1 MKKLKQLRWL
11 ALAVWL
17 MTGFGLQT
25 MAQEVDDLQEYLD
38 QLVAEQAAV
47 QSAGQSRQSVQRG
60 ETVTIPVGLTEVDLS
75 KFSSSQNR
83 TTALEVKSDVK
94 LINGTISAASDF
106 SDEILVKV
114 SGGVTVMLAA
124 SAAIE
129 ANFKR
134 EFNQANFA
142 AVAIFGGST
151 FYQYGDITSATIKKP
166 SNIASRTT
174 RGVIPDP
181 FDGHLPD
188 LTKEIKAYAIYL
200 DSAVDTYIYKSGKV
214 DGTICNPNGGTVTN
228 SSQQQGTYDWSVG
241 LGGDFATINA
251 AMADSRVKEGDV
263 LQVLKG
269 SYITET
275 QHVTKAVTIQGNGYK
290 SVENGIFNGALYI
303 DADGVTVKSLYVSD
317 YINLRNENAV
327 IERCRT
333 ASIRGVADYDTDN
346 ATIRG
351 CFVTGMVCGDSQSPA
366 YYWNIH
372 NNIILG
378 PVAYLSK
385 ATLNHNAIVF
395 SSDGLVFLVNPL
407 VYEVSDSKFAN
418 NIVFAPNKQ
427 ASFSSDVLGSATQFE
442 YNIHTNS
449 SNPSGYSTNIYG
461 YETIG
466 KLFTCSGKAGTEEY
480 YQTAAGSPAKGYAN
494 DGGDCGPWSGAFPY
508 KLNGGDDSQG
518 GGGDDPIPGDDWQVE
533 PNDLLALRNIHQALG
548 GSNWTTKKW
557 SFANNGHKAEDFPG
571 VTFTE
576 DGRVTAIDLQNNNL
590 AGECFAIQSPQLSEL
605 TTLNLSRNKISGDL
619 GKLVGQLGKL
629 TNLDVSHNRL
639 TKTDGVTAFAE
650 AFASHINVRYQ
661 NRAYQT
667 SSPATAA
674 FTDNIATMNAQTVT
688 IGRQMNLAVPS
699 LYTYDYKYQQHR
711 QNPPFK
717 VYLAG
722 SPTAS
727 MAQLVYNGNNYTNG
741 YTYKYSGSGLY
752 MLAQDQRV
760 VLVDEWG
767 SYATYSAFPV
777 ILHYEEGDADMTG
790 ATNVLDVQYTLNF
803 ILAPSVT
810 TVFNW
815 SAANTYTDN
824 TINVQ
829 DIVQT
834 VNIILGL
841 PRHPDYASRAGS
853 DEAVCDGYVY
863 ARQGRIVLT
872 AGKDVSAIDIDLE
885 GVSTDEVALALNRR
899 DFQMIG
905 RNTEWGSRYMIF
917 SPTGQTIPAGTET
930 ALLRMSGAGQP
941 VSVACSDPQAQE
953 VFVAVG
959 SAPTGIAEVQGAA
972 ESETFYNLSG
982 QRVDSP
988 RKGIYLQRGRKVIVK
1003 K

>member
-533 PNDLLALRNIHQALG
+533 RQRERHRE
-548 GSNWTTKKW
+548 
-557 SFANNGHKAEDFPG
+557 HKAAFGINRRLPFFDNRCHGSRLLHMNLQERGEPFFHLDRMNQRNLQKRSLHGIGIEFRHRHARFYLGTLHDVFPCEH
-571 VTFTE
+571 T
-576 DGRVTAIDLQNNNL
+576 
-590 AGECFAIQSPQLSEL
+590 
-605 TTLNLSRNKISGDL
+605 ISI
-619 GKLVGQLGKL
+619 
-629 TNLDVSHNRL
+629 NLDNLQITEFQRIESLYIEPEMPKGHAHGG
-639 TKTDGVTAFAE
+639 K
-650 AFASHINVRYQ
+650 Q
-661 NRAYQT
+661 QT
-667 SSPATAA
+667 ENPAT
-674 FTDNIATMNAQTVT
+674 TPKP
-688 IGRQMNLAVPS
+688 G
-699 LYTYDYKYQQHR
+699 
-711 QNPPFK
+711 
-717 VYLAG
+717 AG
-722 SPTAS
+722 
-727 MAQLVYNGNNYTNG
+727 MAHA
-741 YTYKYSGSGLY
+741 GLH
-752 MLAQDQRV
+752 LLRP
-760 VLVDEWG
+760 G
-767 SYATYSAFPV
+767 
-777 ILHYEEGDADMTG
+777 
-790 ATNVLDVQYTLNF
+790 
-803 ILAPSVT
+803 
-810 TVFNW
+810 
-815 SAANTYTDN
+815 
-824 TINVQ
+824 
-829 DIVQT
+829 
-834 VNIILGL
+834 
-841 PRHPDYASRAGS
+841 
-853 DEAVCDGYVY
+853 
-863 ARQGRIVLT
+863 
-872 AGKDVSAIDIDLE
+872 
-885 GVSTDEVALALNRR
+885 ALALFLVQA
-899 DFQMIG
+899 D
-905 RNTEWGSRYMIF
+905 S
-917 SPTGQTIPAGTET
+917 T
-930 ALLRMSGAGQP
+930 A
-941 VSVACSDPQAQE
+941 
-953 VFVAVG
+953 
-959 SAPTGIAEVQGAA
+959 
-972 ESETFYNLSG
+972 
-982 QRVDSP
+982 
-988 RKGIYLQRGRKVIVK
+988 
-1003 K
+1003 